1 MSTVKAQRYDL
12 LHRAHAAVIQ
22 RLEGLAMKDA
32 LLAALT
38 DHLKQIENIC
48 AVLKSDKDLRANS
61 VVVEE
66 LATAIKVARDLVP
79 QL

>member
-1 MSTVKAQRYDL
+1 MAERYDL

-22 RLEGLAMKDA
+22 RREGLAMKDA

-38 DHLKQIENIC
+38 DHLKQMENIC

-61 VVVEE
+61 IVVEE
-66 LATAIKVARDLVP
+66 LVAAIKVARDLVS